1 MKKFITLLLLVTFI
15 AESSAFA
22 AMVNTN
28 SQTMNQ
34 AGQRNIQT
42 QTINQQ
48 PNMNIPQNSGML
60 NTNYTYNQQN
70 YGMNQYPSYGVNQ
83 NESINTSAFSNNYQ
97 NSVDSSNLQQYQLSP
112 IEELFN
118 GKELDVTG
126 KPLLQAGYD
135 LFSSTTSSVNGTTG
149 KFDNN
154 YRLNIGEKVN
164 VYLYGD
170 SVDVMAISGANLLNP
185 STKTEIDSKGNL
197 FVQGIGIVPA
207 ENKTISEV
215 ENAINRLAAQKY
227 KSLKVRLTV
236 AAGQDFSVFVYGQ
249 VNRPGKVLV
258 GNNSSVFDALNAA
271 GGVKKTGTL
280 RNISYTSN
288 GKTRQVDLYKTLFT
302 ASDDNIILRPNDKI
316 FVDKIGNVV
325 AIKNGVTVPG
335 IYEIKEGENLQK
347 AINYAGGLLPATQ
360 VTEVTLTSF
369 DTKTRQKSADNIS
382 WTEAKNT
389 KLHSGDAV
397 EFRELYNNAEN
408 IVTIQGNV
416 KHPTTYAYKE
426 GMRLSDILKS
436 EDELLEET
444 FINQAVIRR
453 VSGKDNSIET
463 IPVFLKEFFAGMNDP
478 ILQPKDIINVYK
490 NTNSTF
496 VDVYGCVNIPKH
508 LTYTEK
514 MTLND
519 VMTDIQFLESDIKDT
534 DEKEAEV
541 SFKGSVE
548 ENGVQL
554 EAGTTNSNKLIP
566 AENVA
571 VEITGADGTTQLYY
585 LYDIMIN
592 SDRIKSISIL
602 PEDKIFFRTLRGNEV
617 MKTVKVSGFV
627 KHPGVYT
634 FVEGKN
640 LVDMINMAGGL
651 TKEADLRGIVF
662 KRTNLQGKQAEL
674 ARKNNER
681 DIKLLEGRMASAY
694 KPTEGDQQNKLD
706 LINMLKTDE
715 QSINKQYNGQIAL
728 NIKSNDLD
736 KIRDLDNI
744 EVQDGDDIYIPRT
757 SNHVSVIGE
766 VYNEQSF
773 VFKKGAN
780 AKYYIK
786 EVGGYTPNAN
796 KFRLYKVSVNGRAEK
811 ISNGSSIEPGDTIVV
826 PRRVAGNDWI
836 TPVCDT
842 LKGIASIIVMAFA
855 INKW

>member
-22 AMVNTN
+22 AMVNAN

-48 PNMNIPQNSGML
+48 PNMNIPQNPGML
-60 NTNYTYNQQN
+60 NTNYNYNQQN
-70 YGMNQYPSYGVNQ
+70 YGMNQYPSYSVNQ

-97 NSVDSSNLQQYQLSP
+97 NSADSSNLQQYQLSP

-118 GKELDVTG
+118 GKELDVTR

-154 YRLNIGEKVN
+154 YRLNIGERVT

-197 FVQGIGIVPA
+197 FVQGIGLVPA

-534 DEKEAEV
+534 DDKEAEV

-592 SDRIKSISIL
+592 SDRIKSIPIL

-662 KRTNLQGKQAEL
+662 KRTNLQGKQVEL
-674 ARKNNER
+674 ATKNNER

-773 VFKKGAN
+773 VYKKGSN

-811 ISNGSSIEPGDTIVV
+811 ISNHSDIEPGDTIVV